1 MNGIII
7 VDKPQNYTS
16 FDVIAVLRKK
26 LNQKKIGHM
35 GTLDP
40 MATGVLPIVVG
51 DAAKFQIY
59 STNHDKEY
67 IARIKLGISTDSLD
81 STGNVILEKKC
92 HINENAFVEVLKQFM
107 GDIKQVPPMFSAI
120 KINGKKL
127 YELARKGIEV
137 KREERSVKIY
147 DLKLLNFDEKNQ
159 EAEIKVLCSQGT
171 YIRTLCQ
178 DIGEKLDCPAMMSY
192 LRRTLSGGF
201 RIENSIS
208 LEKLKDLSK
217 EKICEDYL
225 LPTDKLLERYDKIA
239 ISKAQAERF
248 KNGGALSL
256 SRLNLESEF
265 QNEEIY
271 RLYCENN
278 FIGVGKANT
287 LKEELKVLKCIHS
300 ENK

>member
-51 DAAKFQIY
+51 DATKFQIY
-59 STNHDKEY
+59 STNHNKEY
-67 IARIKLGISTDSLD
+67 ITKIQLGISTDSLD
-81 STGNVILEKKC
+81 STGTVLLRKEC
-92 HINENAFVEVLKQFM
+92 HINEKMFLEVLKQFL

-137 KREERSVKIY
+137 KREERSIKIY

-159 EAEIKVLCSQGT
+159 TAEFKVLCSQGT
-171 YIRTLCQ
+171 YIRTLCH
-178 DIGEKLDCPAMMSY
+178 DIGTRLNCPATMSY
-192 LRRTLSGGF
+192 LRRTLSGEF
-201 RIENSIS
+201 KIENSIS
-208 LEKLKDLSK
+208 LEKIKELSK
-217 EKICEDYL
+217 EKIREDYL
-225 LPTDKLLERYDKIA
+225 LPTDILLTRYDKIE

-256 SRLNLESEF
+256 SRLNLQNEF
-265 QNEEIY
+265 RNEEIY

-278 FIGVGKANT
+278 FIGVGKANI

>member
-59 STNHDKEY
+59 STNHNKEY
-67 IARIKLGISTDSLD
+67 IAKIQLGISTDSLD
-81 STGNVILEKKC
+81 STGTVLLKKEC
-92 HINENAFVEVLKQFM
+92 HINEKMFLEVLKQFL

-137 KREERSVKIY
+137 KREERSIKIY

-171 YIRTLCQ
+171 YIRTLCH
-178 DIGEKLDCPAMMSY
+178 DIGEKLGCPAVMSY

-201 RIENSIS
+201 KVENSIS
-208 LEKLKDLSK
+208 LEKIKELSK

-225 LPTDKLLERYDKIA
+225 LPTDTLLTGYDKIE

-256 SRLNLESEF
+256 SRLSLQSEF
-265 QNEEIY
+265 QNDEIY

-278 FIGVGKANT
+278 FVGIGRANI

>member
-81 STGNVILEKKC
+81 TTGNVILEKKC
-92 HINENAFVEVLKQFM
+92 HINENAFVEALKQFV

-178 DIGEKLDCPAMMSY
+178 DIGEKLDCPAIMSY

-201 RIENSIS
+201 R

-225 LPTDKLLERYDKIA
+225 LPTDKLLEGYDKIA

-265 QNEEIY
+265 QNEKIY

>member
-67 IARIKLGISTDSLD
+67 VAEIQLGVSTDSLD
-81 STGNVILEKKC
+81 STGTVLLRKECNVSEKM
-92 HINENAFVEVLKQFM
+92 FREVLKQFL

-137 KREERSVKIY
+137 KREERSIKIY
-147 DLKLLNFDEKNQ
+147 DLKLLNFDEKSQ
-159 EAEIKVLCSQGT
+159 TAEIKVLCSQGT
-171 YIRTLCQ
+171 YIRTLCY
-178 DIGEKLDCPAMMSY
+178 DIGKRLNCPATMSC
-192 LRRTLSGGF
+192 LRRTLSGRF
-201 RIENSIS
+201 KIENSVS
-208 LEKLKDLSK
+208 LEKIKKLSK

-225 LPTDKLLERYDKIA
+225 LPTDMLLSGYDKIE

-256 SRLNLESEF
+256 SRLYLQSEF
-265 QNEEIY
+265 RNEEIY

-278 FIGVGKANT
+278 FIGIGKADT